1 MTLPRFTLL
10 FLLATA
16 TMAHGQS
23 PSFNRYT
30 DDLPQ
35 LLETDAVTVMARGMT
50 HDFAAKI
57 CGRLDGDVAATV
69 VAEVTE
75 WRKRNDMF
83 FRGASAA
90 LNEIGDRHLPV
101 GGEQAKQGYFQSVLV
116 TTAKATNQR
125 LMKQLN
131 GATLDNS
138 VLPPEAACMGL
149 SRMLHDGVGDF
160 KNTPEVTRALV
171 SYMQR
176 KSILSSNTR

>member
-1 MTLPRFTLL
+1 MNFPRFTLL
-10 FLLATA
+10 FLLVSS
-16 TMAHGQS
+16 TMAHAQS
-23 PSFNRYT
+23 ASFNRYT

-35 LLETDAVTVMARGMT
+35 LLETDAATVMARGMT

-57 CGRLDGDVAATV
+57 CGRLGGQVAATV
-69 VAEVTE
+69 ETE
-75 WRKRNDMF
+75 ATAWRKRNDVF
-83 FRGASAA
+83 FRGASAV
-90 LNEIGDRHLPV
+90 LNEIGDRYLPV
-101 GGEQAKQGYFQSVLV
+101 GGEQAKQGYFQSILV

-125 LMKQLN
+125 LMRQLN
-131 GATLDNS
+131 GATLDNN

-176 KSILSSNTR
+176 KGIQ